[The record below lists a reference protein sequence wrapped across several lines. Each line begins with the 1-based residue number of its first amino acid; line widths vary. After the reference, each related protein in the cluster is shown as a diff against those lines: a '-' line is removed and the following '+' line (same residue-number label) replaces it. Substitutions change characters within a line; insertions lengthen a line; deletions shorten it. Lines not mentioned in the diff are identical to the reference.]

1 MSDPIMASA
10 STERSPLLP
19 PPALKVRRTVT
30 FNPTT
35 TISHPNGPA
44 ETSSLLRAA
53 PVSSSG
59 VQNHQQFASAGPPK
73 LSTLNSKLR
82 RRNSHGSLLSPQ
94 SMLRPEPKIG
104 PQRTTKN
111 AQKLKLLPN
120 PDPGEDGPDEES
132 GRDVYSQFTRIKD
145 PTARRDAARLGKA
158 DRERLPRVTAYCTAN
173 GYRLEG
179 LMKWLKSK
187 KARQKGAIPKQFDE
201 CIYTPYNY
209 DAQKRNSSDGSL
221 TAPHK
226 SPVPYHWDRRFSD
239 SALEVEESTFQRRG
253 DLIDVTATAGDTAL
267 ESEDSPLT
275 NNHLDTL
282 EDAANHIS
290 TLSTVDFD
298 THLHAPEVF
307 LFQYGT
313 VVIWGMTLDQE
324 RTFLNEISK
333 FETEKL
339 APADIQTENF
349 NFYYTREYQARI
361 YNDFI
366 SLRDKKNYM
375 TKLAISHALAQSV
388 KTSLF
393 EDLLSTTIA
402 STQSLPEQIALTG
415 SIDLSRREIHQQI
428 GQLFILRI
436 NIHLQGSVLD
446 SPELM
451 WAEPAL
457 EPVYAA
463 VRSYLEMDQR
473 VGLLTERLNVIG
485 DLLAVLK
492 DQVGTKHGEYLE
504 WIGMLRFF
512 FTPVFSPLPWGY
524 RPSLGL
530 VGLLTVWDVVIVL
543 IAAEILVAAINIVV
557 DLYAGV
563 D

>member
-1 MSDPIMASA
+1 MPMA
-10 STERSPLLP
+10 ERTPLLP
-19 PPALKVRRTVT
+19 TTKGRSVT
-30 FNPTT
+30 FNPHTS
-35 TISHPNGPA
+35 ISGLGTVEEPPA
-44 ETSSLLRAA
+44 PARLSSA
-53 PVSSSG
+53 
-59 VQNHQQFASAGPPK
+59 QPPAR
-73 LSTLNSKLR
+73 LSTLNNKLR
-82 RRNSHGSLLSPQ
+82 RRNSHGTPLAPQ
-94 SMLRPEPKIG
+94 STPRPETKIG
-104 PQRTTKN
+104 PQRTTKT

-120 PDPGEDGPDEES
+120 PDHGDDGPDEES

-173 GYRLEG
+173 GYRLEA
-179 LMKWLKSK
+179 MMRWLKSR
-187 KARQKGAIPKQFDE
+187 KARQKGASPKQFDE
-201 CIYTPYNY
+201 CIYSPYNY
-209 DAQKRNSSDGSL
+209 HMPRRNSSEALVMLSEAEASPM
-221 TAPHK
+221 APGLRE
-226 SPVPYHWDRRFSD
+226 RRFSD
-239 SALEVEESTFQRRG
+239 SA
-253 DLIDVTATAGDTAL
+253 IDVDETASHGA
-267 ESEDSPLT
+267 SP
-275 NNHLDTL
+275 NDKK
-282 EDAANHIS
+282 DP
-290 TLSTVDFD
+290 DFD
-298 THLHAPEVF
+298 THVDTPEVF

-313 VVIWGMTLDQE
+313 VVIWGMSLVEE
-324 RTFLNEISK
+324 RSFLEEIAR

-339 APADIQTENF
+339 SPADIETENF

-366 SLRDKKNYM
+366 SLREKKNYM

-393 EDLLSTTIA
+393 EELLSTTITA
-402 STQSLPEQIALTG
+402 TQPLPEQIALTG
-415 SIDLSRREIHQQI
+415 SIAMSRKEIHQQI

-473 VGLLTERLNVIG
+473 VGLLTERLSVIG

-504 WIGMLRFF
+504 WIGKLATDLGASNMHTNDSHCAHCSRNRRGRDQHRGGPVRRRGLMSTSFLCQ
-512 FTPVFSPLPWGY
+512 FTSSV
-524 RPSLGL
+524 
-530 VGLLTVWDVVIVL
+530 
-543 IAAEILVAAINIVV
+543 E
-557 DLYAGV
+557 
-563 D
+563 